1 MADHDSSDEE
11 EKTIADD
18 IVVTKYKMAGDMA
31 NSILKKIIAECKDG
45 ASVRAICETG
55 DRLIVEETGK
65 VYKKEKELTKGIGFP
80 TCISVNNIICH
91 FTPLQSEPD
100 MTLADGDVVKID
112 FGVHIDVSLH
122 VWVTPLLL
130 ERQRRT
136 RSRGGKLMC

>member
-1 MADHDSSDEE
+1 MGQIKISNYIVTDIKKLTLKMADHDSSDDE

-31 NSILKKIIAECKDG
+31 NAILKKIILECKAG
-45 ASVRAICETG
+45 ASVRAVCELG
-55 DRLIVEETGK
+55 DRMMVEETGK

-91 FTPLQSEPD
+91 FSPLLSEPD

-112 FGVHIDVSLH
+112 FGVHID
-122 VWVTPLLL
+122 
-130 ERQRRT
+130 
-136 RSRGGKLMC
+136 GFIAC